1 METVLRWMVRH
12 QRAVRVFLALIYGL
26 VLGALRIRW
35 ELPLDMMLAL
45 IILGSATLVLVSTYP
60 MIYLQKRALKIMTDQ
75 CDPRPFLAEMQTMVS
90 SGLSK
95 SMDAVLRMDL
105 ATALHNSGSAQ
116 AALDVM
122 AHISVEGNRKLAPVY
137 KALYYNNLAY
147 FRMEAGDF
155 DGAEEAYGRFREL
168 AVGGVLKMLTKN
180 SDETVAM
187 TEAEHLYRLGDYA
200 AALENARQIR
210 HKTAIGKVDGALFRA
225 RCALALGDQ
234 TMARMEL
241 NYVIEH
247 GNYLAAVDKARELLK
262 DL

>member
-1 METVLRWMVRH
+1 MDTVLRWMVRH
-12 QRAVRVFLALIYGL
+12 QRAFRVLLALIYGL
-26 VLGALRIRW
+26 VLGALRIQMDV
-35 ELPLDMMLAL
+35 PLAL
-45 IILGSATLVLVSTYP
+45 MIVLIIFGSVVLVLASSHP
-60 MIYLQKRALKIMTDQ
+60 LIYFHKRALKIMTDE

-90 SGLSK
+90 YGLSQPLDTV
-95 SMDAVLRMDL
+95 MRMDL

-122 AHISVEGNRKLAPVY
+122 AHISVEGNKKLNPIY
-137 KALYYNNLAY
+137 KALYYNNLAF
-147 FRMEAGDF
+147 FRMEADDF
-155 DGAEEAYGRFREL
+155 AGAEEAYRRFREL
-168 AVGGVLKMLTKN
+168 ARGGILKALTKS

-210 HKTAIGKVDGALFRA
+210 HKTASGKVDGALFRA

-234 TMARMEL
+234 TMARTEL